1 MSAERA
7 ALVAIEAIARSALY
21 AETRAPLERD
31 RRGAVPTHPPTASV
45 GSEIAG
51 DGLPSKS
58 VTAAAARAAAAF
70 GELAEAVER
79 AISEATR

>member
-7 ALVAIEAIARSALY
+7 ALAAIDAIARSALY
-21 AETRAPLERD
+21 VEMRAS
-31 RRGAVPTHPPTASV
+31 TAGVS
-45 GSEIAG
+45 SEIATAPG
-51 DGLPSKS
+51 DGLSSQS

-79 AISEATR
+79 AIAEATR